1 MNVTKYFRLIAPV
14 LIFCI
19 CGWPLAV
26 HADSKGVGGRLQAAV
41 INGLKAETTVEQQKA
56 VHEIRRS
63 MDEGGYQ
70 VFPFSDDLFSPAVHG
85 GSESAVKK
93 ALQEWNPEWKRGRF
107 AGIDRLIL
115 AGQLKPVLG
124 ELSKGFSTVLKDPL
138 NMVRLLLSGFEGL
151 YLLGMIFFGIFGV
164 IALIK
169 YGRNFHHD
177 ISRFLE
183 ARISSEFLRV
193 MASSLLYLL
202 PVLFTVPAKYLPIYW
217 GLLFSPYFSRNE
229 KIAFSL
235 NVGLVLIFLA
245 GFMYAAKV
253 GNQVSSPEFLY
264 YRSLEM
270 PFSQV
275 EGFNPEPRLELFS
288 KATNRMRR
296 GQFSEAISFYKEID
310 SSSYL
315 YPFALNNIGVA
326 YFHLK
331 EFELSRDF
339 FREAAQK
346 SGNLKTPGYNLA
358 VVMLSTY
365 NLAESSSELKSVYEK
380 SPNRVISNLLEQIRY
395 PVPMIEV
402 PGAAFLYGK
411 LFTLHFQKGVI
422 PGGDSGEKE
431 MVFVV
436 LIFLIFLLLGFIFRD
451 RDISESCSR
460 CGKPFRFLE
469 SHNDKMCKQCVTVF
483 VKKEN
488 LDSGK
493 RMAKVE
499 SIRKYNRIRK
509 IIQGTIGL
517 LIPGTYNI
525 FVNETGV
532 RGVFSYFLFSGC
544 LLLSRSELKLL
555 GSWFLAVP
563 FLLVIVFILV
573 INIFGIVPELGED

>member
-1 MNVTKYFRLIAPV
+1 MNVTKCFRLIVPV
-14 LIFCI
+14 LAFCI
-19 CGWPLAV
+19 GGWVFAAQVGMEGVSGRFQTAV
-26 HADSKGVGGRLQAAV
+26 VD
-41 INGLKAETTVEQQKA
+41 GLKADSEVVQQKA

-70 VFPFSDDLFSPAVHG
+70 IFPFSDSLFSPAVHRDI
-85 GSESAVKK
+85 ENPVERV
-93 ALQEWNPEWKRGRF
+93 LREWNPEWKKGRF
-107 AGIDRLIL
+107 AGIDRLIFS
-115 AGQLKPVLG
+115 GQLKPVLG
-124 ELSKGFSTVLKDPL
+124 ELSKGISVMLKDPL
-138 NMVRLLLSGFEGL
+138 NVVKLLLNIFEGL
-151 YLLGMIFFGIFGV
+151 YLLGMLFFGIFGIIV
-164 IALIK
+164 LIK

-183 ARISSEFLRV
+183 SRISSEFLKV

-217 GLLFSPYFSRNE
+217 ILIFSPYFSKNE
-229 KIAFSL
+229 RIAFSF
-235 NVGLVLIFLA
+235 NVGLVLVFLV
-245 GFMYAAKV
+245 GFIYAAKV
-253 GNQVSSPEFLY
+253 GSQVSSPEFLY

-275 EGFNPEPRLELFS
+275 EGFNPESRLELFS

-346 SGNLKTPGYNLA
+346 SEELETPEYNLA

-365 NLAESSSELKSVYEK
+365 NLTESSLELKSIYEK
-380 SPNRVISNLLEQIRY
+380 NPNRVISSLLEQICY

-402 PGAAFLYGK
+402 PGSAFLYRK
-411 LFTLHFQKGVI
+411 LFSLRFQRGVLS
-422 PGGDSGEKE
+422 GDNSGKKE
-431 MVFVV
+431 IIFVV
-436 LIFLIFLLLGFIFRD
+436 FIFLVFLLLGFIFRD

-483 VKKEN
+483 IKKEN

-525 FVNETGV
+525 FVSKTAV

-544 LLLSRSELKLL
+544 LLLSWGELKLF

-563 FLLVIVFILV
+563 FLLVMVFILIV
-573 INIFGIVPELGED
+573 NIFGIVPELGEE